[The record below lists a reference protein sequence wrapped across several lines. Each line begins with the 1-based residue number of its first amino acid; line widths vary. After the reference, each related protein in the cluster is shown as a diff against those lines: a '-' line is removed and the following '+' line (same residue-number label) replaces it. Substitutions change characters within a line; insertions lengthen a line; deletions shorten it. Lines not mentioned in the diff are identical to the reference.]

1 MSERTLRRW
10 LWLAALLAAPLP
22 IFGLA
27 SGSVPPLHQLQLGA
41 LALAFSIAER
51 AQGVGPL
58 LALLFLGQA
67 FVYAVAL
74 WLAAALAA
82 RGLSYLPPL
91 LRTRV
96 AFFGVV
102 LGLALALVQPIYH
115 TPYSSRAAHSS
126 LLDVYR

>member
-10 LWLAALLAAPLP
+10 LWVAALVAAPLP
-22 IFGLA
+22 MVGLA
-27 SGSVPPLHQLQLGA
+27 RGSVPPLHQLQLGV
-41 LALAFSIAER
+41 LALAFSVAER

-58 LALLFLGQA
+58 LAAVFLAQA
-67 FVYAVAL
+67 FAYAAAL

-82 RGLSYLPPL
+82 RALSHLPPL
-91 LRTRV
+91 LRTRTT
-96 AFFGVV
+96 FFLVV
-102 LGLALALVQPIYH
+102 LALALAVAQPIYR